1 MKTICL
7 IIFIII
13 SNFIF
18 SQNYILTYNIETTQ
32 TIPSGQAIIYGNFIQ
47 RLGFSS
53 GGFPQDI
60 RIINNETKEIFSL
73 RLKKTF
79 KSSKQNIFCMALKP
93 GNYTIINY
101 WWTKST
107 WYGGIMHTENIYKDF
122 NGIKNTNK
130 EMDNN
135 KNERFNFTIT
145 PNSLNYVGTWNFD
158 SESIKF
164 INDKEIT
171 DITVFKKFKNLKI
184 QNSISNLPH

>member
-1 MKTICL
+1 MKPIYL
-7 IIFIII
+7 IILIIA
-13 SNFIF
+13 SNCIF

-53 GGFPQDI
+53 GGFPQDV
-60 RIINNETKEIFSL
+60 RIINNDTKEIYSL
-73 RLKKTF
+73 RVKKTF

-107 WYGGIMHTENIYKDF
+107 WYGGIMHNENIYKDS
-122 NGIKNTNK
+122 NGFKTTNN
-130 EMDNN
+130 EMNINN
-135 KNERFNFTIT
+135 SERFNFTLT
-145 PNSLNYVGTWNFD
+145 PNSLNYVGTWDFD
-158 SESIKF
+158 SELIKF
-164 INDKEIT
+164 INNKELT